1 MSRIEKILEKVTVLE
16 DGTVLN
22 KPAGKELKQ
31 YLGKSGYMY
40 AFIDKVGFVPVHQL
54 VATKFLAKTGINP
67 DGTIIEGRYEV
78 NHKDKDR
85 TNNKLENLEWCDRSY
100 NLRYSGIRKNRKDL
114 SKKVFVW
121 NPETDIY
128 SVYPSLREV
137 ARQNGVYA
145 STLHKYIKTG
155 KPYCGSY
162 LLYMG
167 DSTEEEYHNYIKQLF
182 ESM

>member
-22 KPAGKELKQ
+22 KTSGKEIKQ

-54 VATKFLAKTGINP
+54 VATEFLTKTGINP

-114 SKKVFVW
+114 SKRVFVW
-121 NPETDIY
+121 NPETDNY
-128 SVYPSLREV
+128 LVYPSLREV
-137 ARQNGVYA
+137 SRKNNVAI
-145 STLHKYIKTG
+145 STLHYYVKTG

-162 LLYMG
+162 ILYMG